1 MDTLAK
7 EKKKRL
13 MQWPK
18 SDLAE
23 RLLFAY
29 STIQTLE
36 AERLQLTKSLYLAAN
51 DFTSSN
57 GTIPDWWKE
66 CKEIARKTLE
76 LEGAKNTEQ
85 QVQADSDKPNS
96 LT

>member
-1 MDTLAK
+1 MDALTK

-13 MQWPK
+13 MQWTK
-18 SDLAE
+18 GDLAE

-36 AERLQLTKSLYLAAN
+36 SEKLQLAKSLYLAAN

-66 CKEIARKTLE
+66 CKEITRKTLE
-76 LEGAKNTEQ
+76 LNGAKNTEQ
-85 QVQADSDKPNS
+85 ANQPDSGK
-96 LT
+96 

>member
-1 MDTLAK
+1 MDAVTR

-13 MQWPK
+13 LQSPK
-18 SDLAE
+18 GDLAE

-29 STIQTLE
+29 STIQSLE
-36 AERLQLTKSLYLAAN
+36 AERLQLTKALYLAAN

-57 GTIPDWWKE
+57 GTIPEWWRE

-85 QVQADSDKPNS
+85 QVQADSSTNS

>member
-1 MDTLAK
+1 MDALTR
-7 EKKKRL
+7 EKKKNL

-18 SDLAE
+18 GELAE
-23 RLLFAY
+23 RLIFAY

-36 AERLQLTKSLYLAAN
+36 SERLQLAKSLYFAAN

-57 GTIPDWWKE
+57 GTIPDWWGE

-76 LEGAKNTEQ
+76 LNGVKAIQ
-85 QVQADSDKPNS
+85 PDSGE
-96 LT
+96 

>member
-1 MDTLAK
+1 MDALTK

-29 STIQTLE
+29 PTIQSLE
-36 AERLQLTKSLYLAAN
+36 AEKLQLAKSLYLAAN

-57 GTIPDWWKE
+57 GTIPNWWKE
-66 CKEIARKTLE
+66 CKEIAQKTLE
-76 LEGAKNTEQ
+76 FESAKNTEGG
-85 QVQADSDKPNS
+85 SN
-96 LT
+96 

>member
-1 MDTLAK
+1 MDALTK

-18 SDLAE
+18 GDLAE

-29 STIQTLE
+29 STIQSLE
-36 AERLQLTKSLYLAAN
+36 AEKLLLAKSLYLAAN

-57 GTIPDWWKE
+57 GTIPGWWKD
-66 CKEIARKTLE
+66 CKEIARKMLE
-76 LEGAKNTEQ
+76 LNGAKNTEQ
-85 QVQADSDKPNS
+85 PTSEEPDHE
-96 LT
+96 

>member
-1 MDTLAK
+1 MDALTK

-18 SDLAE
+18 GDLAE

-36 AERLQLTKSLYLAAN
+36 AEKLELAKSLYLATN

-57 GTIPDWWKE
+57 GTIPDWWKD
-66 CKEIARKTLE
+66 CKEIARKTLK
-76 LEGAKNTEQ
+76 LSGAKNTEQ
-85 QVQADSDKPNS
+85 SNQPDILKDAG
-96 LT
+96 

>member
-1 MDTLAK
+1 MDALTK

-13 MQWPK
+13 MLWPK
-18 SDLAE
+18 GDLAE
-23 RLLFAY
+23 ILLCAY
-29 STIQTLE
+29 STIQSLE
-36 AERLQLTKSLYLAAN
+36 SEKLQLAKSLYIAAS

-76 LEGAKNTEQ
+76 LNGAKNTEQ
-85 QVQADSDKPNS
+85 PTSEEED
-96 LT
+96 

>member
-1 MDTLAK
+1 MDALTK

-18 SDLAE
+18 GDLAE

-29 STIQTLE
+29 STIQSLE
-36 AERLQLTKSLYLAAN
+36 AEKLLLAKSLYLAAS
-51 DFTSSN
+51 DFTASN
-57 GTIPDWWKE
+57 DTIPDWWKD
-66 CKEIARKTLE
+66 CKETARKTLE

-85 QVQADSDKPNS
+85 QVQADSCKKE
-96 LT
+96 